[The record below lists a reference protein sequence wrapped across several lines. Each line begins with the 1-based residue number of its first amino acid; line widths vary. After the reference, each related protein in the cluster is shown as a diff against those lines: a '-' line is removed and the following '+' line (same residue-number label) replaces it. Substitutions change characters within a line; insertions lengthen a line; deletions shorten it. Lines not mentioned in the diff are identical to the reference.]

1 MIKQWCNGVKGLWAG
16 ASCQVVD
23 AANRQGGA
31 QYVKCALGV
40 TKFRESGTENL
51 HFVAYLFKVCGLE
64 AVTPNWGAQNDSVM
78 ALRDLGQEGCILLW
92 RDVQTL
98 CNRGWDDEGT
108 FSKIEL

>member
-1 MIKQWCNGVKGLWAG
+1 MIKQWCNGVKGLWVG

-51 HFVAYLFKVCGLE
+51 HSFAYLFKVCGLE

-78 ALRDLGQEGCILLW
+78 TLRDLGQEGCILLW

-98 CNRGWDDEGT
+98 CNRRWDDEGT